1 MNLQVEIERHS
12 GFCGGVIRAISRA
25 EKFLAEHPGETLY
38 SLGAIVHNEAEL
50 RRLGEKGLVT
60 IDKSGL
66 MNIPTPSSETLLIRA
81 HGEPPQTYSLASK
94 LGMTVIDCTCP
105 VVLKL
110 QKSIREAYERVKPA
124 GGQIIIFGKIG
135 HAEVLGLLGQVGGDA
150 IVIENIGMLRSALDE
165 GIIRTDCPV
174 EIFSQTTKS
183 PVEYSRI
190 CKVLSESLRQFNRP
204 DGEPAE
210 PRLVSSAEPR
220 LVSSA
225 EPRLVSFVEP
235 RLVSFV
241 EPRLVSSVEPSGRA
255 LRQAQRP
262 LRTETSDGESVYG
275 QASLTVHN
283 TICSQVASR
292 HEELAEFASKHD
304 VIIFVSGASSSNGK
318 VLYDLCKSRNPHT
331 YHISEPSEL
340 MPDWFRDEDKVGIC
354 GATST
359 PGWLLEQVAEFIIRF

>member
-1 MNLQVEIERHS
+1 MSLQVEIEKHS

-25 EKFLAEHPGETLY
+25 EKFLEEHPGEKLY

-50 RRLGEKGLVT
+50 QRLGGKGLVT
-60 IDKSGL
+60 IDKEGL

-94 LGMTVIDCTCP
+94 LGLTVIDCTCP
-105 VVLKL
+105 VVLRL
-110 QKSIREAYERVKPA
+110 QKSIREAYERLKPA
-124 GGQIIIFGKIG
+124 GGQLIIFGKIG
-135 HAEVLGLLGQVGGDA
+135 HAEVLGLLGQVDGDA
-150 IVIENIGMLRSALDE
+150 VVIENIGMLRSALAS
-165 GIIRTDCPV
+165 GSIRTDCPL

-190 CKVLSESLRQFNRP
+190 CEVLSESLRQFNRSNV
-204 DGEPAE
+204 EPA
-210 PRLVSSAEPR
+210 
-220 LVSSA
+220 
-225 EPRLVSFVEP
+225 
-235 RLVSFV
+235 
-241 EPRLVSSVEPSGRA
+241 EPSGRA

-292 HEELAEFASKHD
+292 HEELAEFALRHD

-318 VLYDLCKSRNPHT
+318 VLFDLCKSKNPRT
-331 YHISEPSEL
+331 YHISEPSGLSPE
-340 MPDWFRDEDKVGIC
+340 WFRDGDKVGVC

-359 PGWLLEQVAEFIIRF
+359 PGWLLEQVAERIFCRNIHK

>member
-1 MNLQVEIERHS
+1 MNLQVEIEKHS

-25 EKFLAEHPGETLY
+25 EKFLEEFPGKTLY
-38 SLGAIVHNEAEL
+38 SLGDIVHNEAEL

-60 IDKSGL
+60 IDKEGL
-66 MNIPTPSSETLLIRA
+66 MNIPEPSLKTLLIRA
-81 HGEPPQTYSLASK
+81 HGEPPQTYSLAQG
-94 LGMTVIDCTCP
+94 LGLTVIDCTCP

-135 HAEVLGLLGQVGGDA
+135 HAEVLGLLGQVDGDA
-150 IVIENIGMLRSALDE
+150 VVIENMPMLLSALE
-165 GIIRTDCPV
+165 SGSIKTDRPL

-183 PVEYSRI
+183 PVEYSEI
-190 CKVLSESLRQFNRP
+190 CRVLSEALRHFNRS

-210 PRLVSSAEPR
+210 PRLVSSAEP
-220 LVSSA
+220 
-225 EPRLVSFVEP
+225 
-235 RLVSFV
+235 
-241 EPRLVSSVEPSGRA
+241 SGQALRQV

-262 LRTETSDGESVYG
+262 QRTETFDGKVVYG

-304 VIIFVSGASSSNGK
+304 VIVFVSGVSSSNGK
-318 VLYDLCKSRNPHT
+318 VLFDLCRSRNPRTH
-331 YHISEPSEL
+331 HISEPSEL
-340 MPDWFRDEDKVGIC
+340 EPDWFSDGDKVGVC

-359 PGWLLEQVAEFIIRF
+359 PGWLLEQVAESIIRL